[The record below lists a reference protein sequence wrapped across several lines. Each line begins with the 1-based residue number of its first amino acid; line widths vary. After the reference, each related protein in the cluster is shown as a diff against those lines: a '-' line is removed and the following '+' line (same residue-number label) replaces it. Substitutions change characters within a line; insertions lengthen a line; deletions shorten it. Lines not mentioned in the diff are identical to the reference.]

1 MMAADMAVVLVIE
14 DDADSR
20 DALAAFLRL
29 KGYEVDS
36 AANGTEGVAAVAQR
50 APDLIVLDM
59 FMPGVDGLMVLKSLR
74 SYLGHRSL
82 PVVVMTAL
90 PEGKLAAGARDMG
103 VSAILAKGTASLDDV
118 HRAIEESLP
127 HPPA

>member
-1 MMAADMAVVLVIE
+1 MMAGHMASVLIIE

-20 DALAAFLRL
+20 DALAIFLRR
-29 KGYEVDS
+29 KGHHVES
-36 AANGTEGVAAVAQR
+36 AANGTEGVAAVALH
-50 APDLIVLDM
+50 APDVIVLDM

-74 SYLGHRSL
+74 SYMGQRSL

-90 PEGKLAAGARDMG
+90 PEGRLAARAREVG

-127 HPPA
+127 SPAA

>member
-1 MMAADMAVVLVIE
+1 MSSVLVIE

-20 DALAAFLRL
+20 DALAIFLRR
-29 KGYEVDS
+29 KGYEVD
-36 AANGTEGVAAVAQR
+36 AAASGTEGVAAVAR
-50 APDLIVLDM
+50 HAPDLIVLDM
-59 FMPGVDGLMVLKSLR
+59 FMPGVDGVMVLKSLR
-74 SYLGHRSL
+74 SYLGHKSL

-90 PEGKLAAGARDMG
+90 PEGRLAARARDMG

-127 HPPA
+127 RPPA